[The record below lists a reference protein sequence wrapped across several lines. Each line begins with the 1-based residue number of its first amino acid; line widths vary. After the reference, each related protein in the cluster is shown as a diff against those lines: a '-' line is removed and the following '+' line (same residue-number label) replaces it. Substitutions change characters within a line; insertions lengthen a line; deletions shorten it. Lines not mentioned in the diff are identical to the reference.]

1 MKKLYSSIMLMATI
15 AMTSL
20 TLSSCDDDLSG
31 EQEIPN
37 APYVLSLGVTSS
49 GNTSYYVV
57 STDNLMEGTI
67 NAVGKG
73 IEQNGYHDYQQG
85 GNTIFCIGGLGVT
98 NATGVVRGSD
108 GLLKEQ
114 GEFVFNNSINGF
126 CQVDGNTMVALEL
139 PSNKE
144 SGNKLTFYTVDAHTA
159 AITSKNSKTSVSPI
173 DNLDWPSITGM
184 AHSGGNLYVTYTPM
198 NSKTF
203 ETAYT
208 DTCFVAV
215 YSYPEFKFVKL
226 MKDTRMGPGG
236 SWNAFN
242 GFVKDEEDNLYVMSN
257 SAISNG
263 YSQSTKH
270 AGFLRIKKG
279 STTFDEDYFFDF
291 EQATGGL
298 KPAHIQY
305 IGNGLVFAEVSTIT
319 PQTAND
325 RWGDKSLKCCIIDL
339 KNKTVKDVEGIPVH
353 NGNGGRRFACLIENG
368 YAFLPVSTTDGI
380 YIYRTD
386 IATAKAERS
395 SCLHIFRRRL
405 FQTTINIRK
414 AENRKNISRTD
425 EHQKIM
431 LPTPLM
437 DRSSH
442 WNHRLCC
449 QHNRGHLSLQG

>member
-1 MKKLYSSIMLMATI
+1 MKKIYSNIMLMATI

-159 AITSKNSKTSVSPI
+159 AITSKNSETSVSPL
-173 DNLDWPSITGM
+173 DKLDWPSITGM

-305 IGNGLVFAEVSTIT
+305 IGNDLVFAEVSTIN

-368 YAFLPVSTTDGI
+368 YAFLPVSTSTEPI
-380 YIYRTD
+380 
-386 IATAKAERS
+386 
-395 SCLHIFRRRL
+395 
-405 FQTTINIRK
+405 
-414 AENRKNISRTD
+414 
-425 EHQKIM
+425 
-431 LPTPLM
+431 LPQPRPREELV
-437 DRSSH
+437 SP
-442 WNHRLCC
+442 
-449 QHNRGHLSLQG
+449 HLL

>member
-1 MKKLYSSIMLMATI
+1 MKKIYSNIMLMATI

-37 APYVLSLGVTSS
+37 VPYVLSLGVTSS

-144 SGNKLTFYTVDAHTA
+144 SGNKLTFYTVDARTA

-386 IATAKAERS
+386 IATAKAERGARVS
-395 SCLHIFRRRL
+395 TSFVGG
-405 FQTTINIRK
+405 FFK
-414 AENRKNISRTD
+414 
-425 EHQKIM
+425 
-431 LPTPLM
+431 LP
-437 DRSSH
+437 
-442 WNHRLCC
+442 
-449 QHNRGHLSLQG
+449 